1 VEGLQRAITLAKL
14 RGADEVEPDDVLLG
28 CLWAISRFGVAR
40 VGPYLIDLDE
50 LRVDW
55 IKSKIQT
62 GVKVAYSEATVVL
75 LDRAAAI
82 ARADGAETVGIAHLL
97 AAFPLSKP
105 KGVIAKL
112 CERHGIGSATWRAA
126 VATLD
131 TESAPASQ
139 SGSAE
144 YLSPEQAAELL
155 GVHQQTI
162 RGYIRSGK
170 LPALRIA
177 GERAVRIRRENLDR
191 LLEPLTI

>member
-1 VEGLQRAITLAKL
+1 MAKL

-28 CLWAISRFGVAR
+28 CLWAVSRFGVAQ
-40 VGPYLIDLDE
+40 VGPFAIDLDE
-50 LRVDW
+50 LRLDW
-55 IKSKIQT
+55 VQSKLQT
-62 GVKVAYSEATVVL
+62 EAKVAYSEATVAL

-82 ARADGAETVGIAHLL
+82 ARADGADKVRLPHLL
-97 AAFPLSKP
+97 AAFPFSKP

-112 CERHGIGSATWRAA
+112 CERYGIASAAWRAA

-131 TESAPASQ
+131 TEPVAAPLSQ

-191 LLEPLTI
+191 LLEPLTT